1 MVVAAIALG
10 IGLLSLVIALVA
22 MRRARRPGGS
32 LEPARVSEVGDA
44 ERLAL
49 LGAQLETLAR
59 RLDAAESR
67 GEMAIQRIGVVRYN
81 PFADTGSNQSFVLAF
96 LDARGN
102 GFLLSSLHSRQQ
114 SRVFLKPI
122 VAGKAE
128 TAVSEEEAEALRRA
142 GIN

>member
-1 MVVAAIALG
+1 MGVA
-10 IGLLSLVIALVA
+10 VIALLVA
-22 MRRARRPGGS
+22 LLALRRARRRVGPGG
-32 LEPARVSEVGDA
+32 AVRVAEVGDA

-59 RLDAAESR
+59 RLDAAEAR
-67 GEMAIQRIGVVRYN
+67 GDLAIQRIGVVRYN

-114 SRVFLKPI
+114 SRVFLKPV

-128 TAVSEEEAEALRRA
+128 TAVSAEEAEALRRA
-142 GIN
+142 GQG